1 MKAIQDFYGNAF
13 NHCYGCGTLNAHG
26 LHIRSYWVG
35 DEAVCEFQPEPY
47 HIAVPG
53 YVYGGLIASLIDC
66 HGIGT
71 AAGAVCKAEGGDP
84 GTGPVWRHVTASLR
98 VDYLKPTPIG
108 KVLQLKARA
117 KSIEGRRVLVEVS
130 LTAGGEECA
139 KGEVLA
145 VRISDTWPERGA

>member
-1 MKAIQDFYGNAF
+1 MKAIQDFYDHAF
-13 NHCYGCGTLNAHG
+13 NHCYGCGTLNDHG

-35 DEAVCEFQPEPY
+35 DEAVCEFQPQPY

-108 KVLQLKARA
+108 QVLQLRARA

-130 LTAGGEECA
+130 LSAGGEECA
-139 KGEVLA
+139 RGEVLA
-145 VRISDTWPERGA
+145 VRISDSWPRNEA